1 MRLDQ
6 YLVKNGLAT
15 GRDRAKEMILSGRV
29 TVDGRVCKKPS
40 TDIDGGTVA
49 AEGDGFVG
57 RGAKKLEKAF
67 DVFSLDV
74 SGKICI
80 DSGASTGGFTEYM
93 LLSGAKKVYAVD
105 VGHGQ
110 LAEKLRNDG
119 RVVNLE
125 GTDIRELSLSEKC
138 SFFAC
143 DVSFISLKQ
152 VLGALYDLTDEAAG
166 SVCLIKP
173 QFEAGRA
180 FLNKK
185 GVVKDKKVQRSVVAD
200 ICVHALKTGFYPAG
214 LTFSPVKGQNGN
226 IEFLLYLKKE
236 KTDFLFDA
244 EKTVNEAWEVLL

>member
-57 RGAKKLEKAF
+57 RGAKKLEKAL

-93 LLSGAKKVYAVD
+93 ILSGAKKVYAVD

-125 GTDIRELSLSEKC
+125 GTDIRELSLGEKC

-166 SVCLIKP
+166 GVCLIKP

-200 ICVHALKTGFYPAG
+200 ICAHAFKTGFYPAG

-236 KTDFLFDA
+236 KTDFTVDS

>member
-125 GTDIRELSLSEKC
+125 GTDIRELSLGEKC

-166 SVCLIKP
+166 GVCLIKP

-200 ICVHALKTGFYPAG
+200 ICAHALKTGFYPAG

-236 KTDFLFDA
+236 KTDFLFDS

>member
-93 LLSGAKKVYAVD
+93 ILSGAKKVYAVD

-125 GTDIRELSLSEKC
+125 GTDIRELSLGEKC

-152 VLGALYDLTDEAAG
+152 VLGALYNLTDEAAG
-166 SVCLIKP
+166 GVCLIKP

-200 ICVHALKTGFYPAG
+200 ICAHALKTGFYPAG

>member
-93 LLSGAKKVYAVD
+93 ILSGAKKVYAVD

-125 GTDIRELSLSEKC
+125 GTDIRELSLGEKC

-166 SVCLIKP
+166 GVCLIKP

-200 ICVHALKTGFYPAG
+200 ICAHALKTGFYPAG

>member
-93 LLSGAKKVYAVD
+93 ILSGAKKVYAVD

-125 GTDIRELSLSEKC
+125 GTDIRELSLGEKC

-166 SVCLIKP
+166 GVCLIKP

-200 ICVHALKTGFYPAG
+200 ICAHAFKTGFYPAG

-236 KTDFLFDA
+236 KTDFTVDS

>member
-93 LLSGAKKVYAVD
+93 ILSGAKKVYAVD

-125 GTDIRELSLSEKC
+125 GTDIRELSLGEKC

-166 SVCLIKP
+166 GVCLIKP

-200 ICVHALKTGFYPAG
+200 ICAHALKTGFYPAG

-236 KTDFLFDA
+236 KTDFTVDS

>member
-67 DVFSLDV
+67 DVFSLDI

-93 LLSGAKKVYAVD
+93 ILSGAKKVYAVD

-110 LAEKLRNDG
+110 LADKLRNDG

-125 GTDIRELSLSEKC
+125 GTDIRELSLGEKC

-166 SVCLIKP
+166 GVCLIKP

-200 ICVHALKTGFYPAG
+200 ICAHALKTGFYPAG

>member
-15 GRDRAKEMILSGRV
+15 GRDRAKEIILSGRV

-125 GTDIRELSLSEKC
+125 GTDIRELSLGEKC

-152 VLGALYDLTDEAAG
+152 VLGALYGLTDEAAG
-166 SVCLIKP
+166 GVCLIKP

-200 ICVHALKTGFYPAG
+200 ICAHALKTGFYPAG

-236 KTDFLFDA
+236 KTDFLFDS
-244 EKTVNEAWEVLL
+244 EKTVNEAWEVLV

>member
-67 DVFSLDV
+67 DVFSLDI

-93 LLSGAKKVYAVD
+93 ILSGAKKVYAVD

-125 GTDIRELSLSEKC
+125 GTDIRELSLGEKC

-166 SVCLIKP
+166 GVCLIKP

-200 ICVHALKTGFYPAG
+200 ICAHALKTGFYPAG

>member
-57 RGAKKLEKAF
+57 RGANKLEKAF
-67 DVFSLDV
+67 DVFSLDI

-93 LLSGAKKVYAVD
+93 ILSGAKKVYAVD

-152 VLGALYDLTDEAAG
+152 VLGALYDLTDESAG
-166 SVCLIKP
+166 GVCLIKP

-200 ICVHALKTGFYPAG
+200 ICAHALKTGFYPAG

>member
-67 DVFSLDV
+67 DVFSLDI

-93 LLSGAKKVYAVD
+93 ILSGAKKVYAVD

-166 SVCLIKP
+166 GVCLIKP

-200 ICVHALKTGFYPAG
+200 ICAHALKTGFYPAG

-236 KTDFLFDA
+236 KTDFLFDD

>member
-93 LLSGAKKVYAVD
+93 ILSGAKKVYAVD

-125 GTDIRELSLSEKC
+125 GTDIRELSLGEKC

-152 VLGALYDLTDEAAG
+152 VLGALYNLTDEAAG
-166 SVCLIKP
+166 GVCLIKP

-200 ICVHALKTGFYPAG
+200 ICAHALKTGFYPAG

-244 EKTVNEAWEVLL
+244 EKMVNEAWEVLL

>member
-40 TDIDGGTVA
+40 TDIDGGPVA

-93 LLSGAKKVYAVD
+93 ILSGAKKVYAVD

-166 SVCLIKP
+166 GVCLIKP

-200 ICVHALKTGFYPAG
+200 ICAHALKTGFYPAG

>member
-67 DVFSLDV
+67 DVFSLDI

-93 LLSGAKKVYAVD
+93 ILSGAKKVYAVD

-125 GTDIRELSLSEKC
+125 GTDIRELSLGEKC

-152 VLGALYDLTDEAAG
+152 VLGALYNLTDEAAG
-166 SVCLIKP
+166 GVCLIKP

-200 ICVHALKTGFYPAG
+200 ICAHALKTGFYPAG

-244 EKTVNEAWEVLL
+244 EKMVNEAWEVLL

>member
-40 TDIDGGTVA
+40 TDIDGGIVA

-166 SVCLIKP
+166 GVCLIKP

-200 ICVHALKTGFYPAG
+200 ICAHALKTGFYPAG

-236 KTDFLFDA
+236 KTDFTVDS

>member
-125 GTDIRELSLSEKC
+125 GTDIRELSLGEKC

-152 VLGALYDLTDEAAG
+152 VLGALYGLTDEAAG
-166 SVCLIKP
+166 GVCLIKP

-200 ICVHALKTGFYPAG
+200 ICAHALKTGFYPAG

-236 KTDFLFDA
+236 KTDFLFDS

>member
-93 LLSGAKKVYAVD
+93 ILSGAKKVYAVD

-125 GTDIRELSLSEKC
+125 GTDIRELSLGEKC

-152 VLGALYDLTDEAAG
+152 VLGALYNLTDEAAG
-166 SVCLIKP
+166 GVCLIKP

-200 ICVHALKTGFYPAG
+200 ICAHALKTGFYPAG

-236 KTDFLFDA
+236 KTDFLFDT

>member
-67 DVFSLDV
+67 DVFSLDI

-125 GTDIRELSLSEKC
+125 GTDIRELSLGEKC

-152 VLGALYDLTDEAAG
+152 VLGALYNLTDEAAG
-166 SVCLIKP
+166 GVCLIKP

-200 ICVHALKTGFYPAG
+200 ICAHALKTGFYPAG

-244 EKTVNEAWEVLL
+244 EKMVNEAWEVLL

>member
-67 DVFSLDV
+67 DVFSLDI

-93 LLSGAKKVYAVD
+93 ILSGAKKVYAVD

-125 GTDIRELSLSEKC
+125 GTDIRELSLGEKC

-166 SVCLIKP
+166 GVCLIKP

-200 ICVHALKTGFYPAG
+200 ICAHALKTGFYPAG

-244 EKTVNEAWEVLL
+244 EKMVNEAWEVLL

>member
-67 DVFSLDV
+67 DVFSLDI

-93 LLSGAKKVYAVD
+93 ILSGAKKVYAVD

-125 GTDIRELSLSEKC
+125 GTDIRELSLGEKC

-152 VLGALYDLTDEAAG
+152 VLGALYNLTDEAAG
-166 SVCLIKP
+166 GVCLIKP

-200 ICVHALKTGFYPAG
+200 ICAHALKTGFYPAG

>member
-6 YLVKNGLAT
+6 YLVKNGLST
-15 GRDRAKEMILSGRV
+15 GRVRAKEMILSGRV

-93 LLSGAKKVYAVD
+93 ILSGAKKVYAVD

-125 GTDIRELSLSEKC
+125 GTDIREL
-138 SFFAC
+138 
-143 DVSFISLKQ
+143 
-152 VLGALYDLTDEAAG
+152 
-166 SVCLIKP
+166 
-173 QFEAGRA
+173 
-180 FLNKK
+180 
-185 GVVKDKKVQRSVVAD
+185 
-200 ICVHALKTGFYPAG
+200 
-214 LTFSPVKGQNGN
+214 
-226 IEFLLYLKKE
+226 
-236 KTDFLFDA
+236 
-244 EKTVNEAWEVLL
+244 

>member
-67 DVFSLDV
+67 DIFSLDV

-93 LLSGAKKVYAVD
+93 ILSGAKKVYAVD

-125 GTDIRELSLSEKC
+125 GTDIRELSLGEKC

-166 SVCLIKP
+166 GVCLIKP

-200 ICVHALKTGFYPAG
+200 ICAHALKTGFYPAG

-236 KTDFLFDA
+236 KTDFLFDS

>member
-67 DVFSLDV
+67 DVFSLDI

-93 LLSGAKKVYAVD
+93 ILSGAKKVYAVD

-125 GTDIRELSLSEKC
+125 GTDIRELSLGEKC

-166 SVCLIKP
+166 GVCLIKP

-200 ICVHALKTGFYPAG
+200 ICAHALKTGFYPAG

-236 KTDFLFDA
+236 KTDFLFDT

>member
-40 TDIDGGTVA
+40 TDIDGGTVD

-125 GTDIRELSLSEKC
+125 GTDIRELSLGEKC

-166 SVCLIKP
+166 GVCLIKP

-200 ICVHALKTGFYPAG
+200 ICAHALKTGFYPAG

-236 KTDFLFDA
+236 KTDFLFDS